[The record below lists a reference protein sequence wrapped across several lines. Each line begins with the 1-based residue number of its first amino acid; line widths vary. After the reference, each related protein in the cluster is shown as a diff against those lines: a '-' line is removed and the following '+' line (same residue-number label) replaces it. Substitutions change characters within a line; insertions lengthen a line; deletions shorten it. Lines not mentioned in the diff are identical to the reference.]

1 MFAQY
6 GLLVVPAAG
15 VFLLTTREIK
25 STREGPQSDGQLAR
39 KARLGLSARLSKFVA
54 PLSALLALDS
64 FQVCLSQV
72 SVSLSG
78 ASLHVTR
85 IFSDPNDPAFRGWP
99 IKCLSC

>member
-64 FQVCLSQV
+64 FTGLLVTGECV
-72 SVSLSG
+72 SVRCFIACYQDL
-78 ASLHVTR
+78 
-85 IFSDPNDPAFRGWP
+85 
-99 IKCLSC
+99 